1 MGLEEALRVSVG
13 PRGALWIPGGLCGI
27 ERLCG
32 SKGGSMGLEDQGGS
46 EGPCGSGGGLY
57 GGLCGSR
64 GSLWGSV
71 WGAAWRSDPHFPAVW
86 GCDPE
91 QFRCADGSCISAT
104 WVCDGGAECRDG
116 SDEEP
121 EMCRESHAC
130 VTRGQTWRHAW
141 CVCDAWRHACV
152 IRGVCGTSC
161 VCVVHVVCVM
171 CHHTCHACV
180 MRVVMCVVRVAC
192 DVSSYKGH
200 TWCAR
205 CVSS

>member
-1 MGLEEALRVSVG
+1 MGVSVG
-13 PRGALWIPGGLCGI
+13 PRGGLHGSGGA
-27 ERLCG
+27 LCG
-32 SKGGSMGLEDQGGS
+32 SS
-46 EGPCGSGGGLY
+46 
-57 GGLCGSR
+57 

-71 WGAAWRSDPHFPAVW
+71 WGAARRSDPHFPAVW

-130 VTRGQTWRHAW
+130 VTRGHTWCHAW

-171 CHHTCHACV
+171 CRHTCHACV
-180 MRVVMCVVRVAC
+180 ICVVICVMCVICVAC
-192 DVSSYKGH
+192 NVLSYMVIHG
-200 TWCAR
+200 
-205 CVSS
+205 V